1 MLLSALLA
9 AVLAQ
14 AQPDRTVSG
23 TVVDDQG
30 KPVAGARVV
39 LYAPPLNW
47 GKENTAESATT
58 TDDQGR
64 YRVKIP
70 PLGRY
75 IVGGVNLL
83 VYRPGLTIAAHP
95 FFRHPE
101 KIVLRQPEPR
111 AVRVEGPDGRPV
123 ARARIAPKTLS
134 IFSGTGTVVPE
145 SLSAPLAVTTDPDGR
160 ATLGYLTARDQL
172 AMARVTTDSIGTQDI
187 VLVERPGRGSTE
199 PVITIRLRKTS
210 RLTGRIVDDAGN
222 PVSGQVVEIWSRG
235 GGAWLRPDAVE
246 LAGGP
251 LRTAADGS
259 FQTPDNLFVGSA
271 YRAVVRAS
279 GKDTIL
285 SDWITIGE
293 QPRALLPMRLGSLR
307 TIGGRVVDRQGK
319 PVAGVE
325 VFQTAD
331 GPEPTATKSGPDGR
345 FTLPG
350 FRRGPVFLFA
360 RGDGFRFH
368 GQLIRDGKGDV
379 TVELTRTGEPPT
391 RAMPMLTE
399 PMPLEESRA
408 MARRLVE
415 PVWKVVVETGDDR
428 TKYRTLAAL
437 VNADPA
443 GVLEKLESARFS
455 EKGPE
460 SRLRVDIV
468 VAMAA
473 SDPEEALAVAE
484 AIADP
489 RVRAAAIIRAIDT
502 LPDSQRGRKVT
513 LLDRAALHARATPDP
528 VQRLR
533 EMGDVAA
540 RLYDLGEVA
549 RSKALFSEA
558 QTTANRLPDKTDTQR
573 GAFAGQLALVDLP
586 AAMAIARDFETSRTL
601 RRSLFPLAYRL
612 MEKDPAYAER
622 IWKEFQGGV
631 VLGAVERLCWKMA
644 TVDPQR
650 ARRILD
656 AFPWNQDPGLCVF
669 LALGAWKRDETAA
682 RQALD
687 EGIRRM
693 DRLMQG
699 QPERSLDIVQNV
711 LPAVERIDPKLVP
724 EFFWRGVALR
734 PPTGNPRTT
743 SAYSPAFLIE
753 HLAWYDREVAA
764 ALFEPSRQRIE
775 QTDDRDLATWNTEF
789 LAWSLFDPR
798 AAVARLERIPVSRDP
813 APDANAAR
821 LVVADSLGRT
831 YGARWRDI
839 WRYWTTILDG
849 GRRAF

>member
-1 MLLSALLA
+1 
-9 AVLAQ
+9 
-14 AQPDRTVSG
+14 
-23 TVVDDQG
+23 
-30 KPVAGARVV
+30 
-39 LYAPPLNW
+39 
-47 GKENTAESATT
+47 
-58 TDDQGR
+58 
-64 YRVKIP
+64 
-70 PLGRY
+70 
-75 IVGGVNLL
+75 
-83 VYRPGLTIAAHP
+83 
-95 FFRHPE
+95 
-101 KIVLRQPEPR
+101 
-111 AVRVEGPDGRPV
+111 
-123 ARARIAPKTLS
+123 
-134 IFSGTGTVVPE
+134 
-145 SLSAPLAVTTDPDGR
+145 
-160 ATLGYLTARDQL
+160 
-172 AMARVTTDSIGTQDI
+172 
-187 VLVERPGRGSTE
+187 
-199 PVITIRLRKTS
+199 
-210 RLTGRIVDDAGN
+210 
-222 PVSGQVVEIWSRG
+222 
-235 GGAWLRPDAVE
+235 
-246 LAGGP
+246 
-251 LRTAADGS
+251 
-259 FQTPDNLFVGSA
+259 
-271 YRAVVRAS
+271 
-279 GKDTIL
+279 
-285 SDWITIGE
+285 
-293 QPRALLPMRLGSLR
+293 MRLGSLR

-650 ARRILD
+650 AGGSSMLSH
-656 AFPWNQDPGLCVF
+656 
-669 LALGAWKRDETAA
+669 
-682 RQALD
+682 
-687 EGIRRM
+687 GIRTLGSASSWPWARGSGTRPRPGRRSM
-693 DRLMQG
+693 RGSAAWTGSCRASPNDPLTSSRTCC
-699 QPERSLDIVQNV
+699 QPSSGSIRSWCPSSSGAAWPCGRR
-711 LPAVERIDPKLVP
+711 PAIR
-724 EFFWRGVALR
+724 AR
-734 PPTGNPRTT
+734 P
-743 SAYSPAFLIE
+743 A
-753 HLAWYDREVAA
+753 
-764 ALFEPSRQRIE
+764 
-775 QTDDRDLATWNTEF
+775 
-789 LAWSLFDPR
+789 
-798 AAVARLERIPVSRDP
+798 RIPRPS
-813 APDANAAR
+813 
-821 LVVADSLGRT
+821 
-831 YGARWRDI
+831 
-839 WRYWTTILDG
+839 
-849 GRRAF
+849 